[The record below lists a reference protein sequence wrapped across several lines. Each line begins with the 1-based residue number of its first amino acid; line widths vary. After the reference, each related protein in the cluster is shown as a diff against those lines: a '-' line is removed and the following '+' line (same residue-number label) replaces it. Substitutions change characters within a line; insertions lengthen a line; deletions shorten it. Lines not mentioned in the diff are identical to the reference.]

1 MALCSDAQWDEELG
15 EAVGEPTEC
24 ALVNDAG
31 KAGLT
36 GLTAEHPRVGE
47 APFDSGRKMMSVV
60 VETLDGEYEQYTKGA
75 PDVVIGLCTH
85 IYEGDKVV
93 PLTEARRAELVAA
106 NKAIDVYK
114 RQLLP

>member
-1 MALCSDAQWDEELG
+1 MA
-15 EAVGEPTEC
+15 
-24 ALVNDAG
+24 
-31 KAGLT
+31 
-36 GLTAEHPRVGE
+36 E

-93 PLTEARRAELVAA
+93 PLTEDAPRRARGGQQGSMADEALRVLALA
-106 NKAIDVYK
+106 
-114 RQLLP
+114 

>member
-1 MALCSDAQWDEELG
+1 MTVVKHELAAPKEKFLAGMALCSDAQWDEELG

-60 VETLDGEYEQYTKGA
+60 VETLDGEYEQYTKR
-75 PDVVIGLCTH
+75 
-85 IYEGDKVV
+85 
-93 PLTEARRAELVAA
+93 ARRGDRPVHPHL
-106 NKAIDVYK
+106 
-114 RQLLP
+114 RGR

>member
-1 MALCSDAQWDEELG
+1 MTVVKHELAAPKEKFLAGMALCSDAQWDEELG

-60 VETLDGEYEQYTKGA
+60 VETWTA
-75 PDVVIGLCTH
+75 STSSTPR
-85 IYEGDKVV
+85 
-93 PLTEARRAELVAA
+93 AR
-106 NKAIDVYK
+106 
-114 RQLLP
+114 PTW